1 MSRAIEPNADEQ
13 TSRVTGADARSPG
26 ARGRTTGGRHD
37 DGTGSSSAVHA
48 VDLRKRYRLGEMTI
62 DALDGVT
69 IDVKTGEF
77 VAVMGPSGSGKSTLL
92 YLLGLLDTPD
102 TGTVAIEGRDTS
114 GLSDDELT
122 GLRRSRLGFL
132 FQTFE
137 LIPNLTAAE
146 NILLPAEIAGRR
158 DEAVARL
165 ELLARQLGI
174 EQRLGH
180 RPRQLS
186 GGQRQRVGLARALI
200 NEPAVVLA
208 DEPTGNLD
216 TKTGGEVLALL
227 RRGVDELGWTV
238 IMVSHDP
245 LAAQAADRIVFLRD
259 GRIAGETLTAE
270 SDVRS
275 SIEAFLGS

>member
-1 MSRAIEPNADEQ
+1 MSRVIAPHAGGHTSPASIQ
-13 TSRVTGADARSPG
+13 TSAVRAD
-26 ARGRTTGGRHD
+26 
-37 DGTGSSSAVHA
+37 
-48 VDLRKRYRLGEMTI
+48 DLRKRYRLGELTI
-62 DALDGVT
+62 DALDGVSL
-69 IDVKTGEF
+69 DVKTGEF

-102 TGTVAIEGRDTS
+102 SGTVAIEGKDTS
-114 GLSDDELT
+114 GLDDDELT

-137 LIPNLTAAE
+137 LIPNLSAAE
-146 NILLPAEIAGRR
+146 NILLPAEIAGQRL
-158 DEAVARL
+158 AAATRL
-165 ELLARQLGI
+165 EGLARQLGI

-216 TKTGGEVLALL
+216 TKTGGEVLSLL
-227 RRGVDELGWTV
+227 RHGVDELGWTV
-238 IMVSHDP
+238 IMVTHDP
-245 LAAQAADRIVFLRD
+245 LAAMIADRIVFLRD

-270 SDVRS
+270 TDVRS